1 MNERS
6 PFAYIR
12 KKLIYNSTAITR
24 QVTVYFA
31 PAFAI
36 CYEGDPMRIAYFIRN
51 IGVSGGVKVVLQH
64 VKILREEGHD
74 VTLFTQ
80 QVKDHWDLEEKP
92 VILQVDDLKD
102 MSEFDITV
110 ASVYHD
116 VKKLF
121 TKGARKLVHL
131 CQGYE
136 PIDYMSRITR
146 EAITERYQRRGVFSS
161 LERHLDLVKFKK
173 RVRQIEAVYALPTYK
188 AAVSKHLVELLEGK
202 YGQRCAIIQNGID
215 LNIFRPGQ
223 QREWGENG
231 RIRLLSVGSAD
242 VGFKGIGDTL
252 EAVKLL
258 KERGVDVRLVR
269 VSPGLPSRRENESG
283 LVHDFRTGL
292 KEREMAEVYR
302 ESDIYISSSL
312 EGEGFG
318 LPAIEAMAS
327 GVPSILTEVST
338 YKNFDE
344 DPGFAYFVPT
354 HSPEKI
360 AAGVEKFINDIQF
373 RNQCVEKGLHVATEF
388 SLERTKKDLM
398 QFIEDL
404 HRGEIK

>member
-1 MNERS
+1 MNEQA

-24 QVTVYFA
+24 QETVYFA

-36 CYEGDPMRIAYFIRN
+36 RYNGDPMKIAYFIRN

-64 VKILREEGHD
+64 AKMLREEGYD

-80 QVKDHWDLEEKP
+80 QVKDHWDLKEKP
-92 VILQVDDLKD
+92 VILQADDLKD

-121 TKGARKLVHL
+121 MKGARKLVHL

-136 PIDYMSRITR
+136 PIDYLSRITG
-146 EAITERYQRRGVFSS
+146 ESITERYQRKGFFSV
-161 LERHLDLVKFKK
+161 LESQLDLVKFKK
-173 RVRQIEAVYALPTYK
+173 RIRQIETVYALPTYK

-202 YGQRCAIIQNGID
+202 YGQRCALIQNGID
-215 LNIFRPGQ
+215 LKTFRPD
-223 QREWGENG
+223 QRRTWGKKG
-231 RIRLLSVGSAD
+231 TIRLLSVGSAD

-258 KERGVDVRLVR
+258 KEKGIDLELIR
-269 VSPGLPSRRENESG
+269 VSPGLPSRREREGG
-283 LVHDFRTGL
+283 LVHSYRTGL
-292 KEREMAEVYR
+292 KENEMAEVYR

-327 GVPSILTEVST
+327 GLPSILTEVST
-338 YKNFDE
+338 YMNFDE

-360 AAGVEKFINDIQF
+360 AQGVQAFINDVMF
-373 RNQCVEKGLHVATEF
+373 RNNCIEKGLHVAAEF
-388 SLERTKKDLM
+388 SLERTKKDLI
-398 QFIEDL
+398 QFIENL